1 MKILAPVTTAL
12 LAIALL
18 GSSRAGAQEA
28 KPQATERLFLWKATS
43 PTTTVHLLGSIH
55 VANES
60 MYPLAPEI
68 DKAFAESRTLAVEVD
83 LTKVDMTAMQGVLAE
98 KGMYEPGD
106 SIEKHV
112 PKQTMD
118 MLRDYLSK
126 RGMPAEAMERFR
138 PWALAVTI
146 TMLEVQ
152 SHGYDPALGIDKHF
166 MDRKGTRKVVELE
179 SAEEQIELLSSL
191 PPKLEAEFLG
201 STLDSARWTKDL
213 MARVIDLWKKGDA
226 GELEKTLITQP
237 LLERPELRPVFVKM
251 FDERNEKMAAK
262 IDQFLKGDQPV
273 FVVVGAG
280 HLLGNRGIVKLLEK
294 KGYHLEQ
301 VKRAAKAETAE
312 AATMDKPAAEKK
324 PAKRGY
330 APAGAFSD

>member
-1 MKILAPVTTAL
+1 MGTSRLVFAFLVTVASFLHPV
-12 LAIALL
+12 
-18 GSSRAGAQEA
+18 RAQRA
-28 KPQATERLFLWKATS
+28 KPAAGTDRLFLWKATS
-43 PTTTVHLLGSIH
+43 PTNTVYLLGSIH

-60 MYPLAPEI
+60 MYPLPDEI
-68 DKAFAESRTLAVEVD
+68 EKAFAQSKTLAVEVD
-83 LTKVDMTAMQGVLAE
+83 LTKVDATAMQGALME

-112 PKQTMD
+112 PKQTLA

-152 SHGYDPALGIDKHF
+152 SLGYDAALGIDKHF
-166 MDRKGTRKVVELE
+166 MERAGTRKVVELE
-179 SAEEQIELLSSL
+179 SADEQIGLLSSL

-213 MARVIDLWKKGDA
+213 MGQAIALWKAGDA
-226 GELEKTLITQP
+226 ERLEKLLVTGP
-237 LLERPELRPVFVKM
+237 LLERPELRGVYVKM
-251 FDERNEKMAAK
+251 FDERNEKMAEK
-262 IDQFLKGDQPV
+262 IDGFLKDDEPH

-280 HLLGNRGIVKLLEK
+280 HLIGNKGIVKLLEK
-294 KGYHLEQ
+294 KGYHVEQ
-301 VKRAAKAETAE
+301 MKRVPKAAAAAAEKG
-312 AATMDKPAAEKK
+312 KPPAEKK

-330 APAGAFSD
+330 APEGAFKD

>member
-1 MKILAPVTTAL
+1 MGTSRLIFAFLVAVAAIPHPV
-12 LAIALL
+12 
-18 GSSRAGAQEA
+18 RAQRA
-28 KPQATERLFLWKATS
+28 KPAAETNRLFLWKATS
-43 PTTTVHLLGSIH
+43 PTTTVYLLGSIH

-60 MYPLAPEI
+60 MYPLPEEI
-68 DKAFAESRTLAVEVD
+68 EKAFAQSKALAVEVD
-83 LTKVDMTAMQGVLAE
+83 LTKVDATAMQAALME

-112 PKQTMD
+112 PKQTLA

-126 RGMPAEAMERFR
+126 RGMPAEAMEQFR

-152 SHGYDPALGIDKHF
+152 SLGFEAALGIDKHF
-166 MDRKGTRKVVELE
+166 MERAGARRIVELE
-179 SAEEQIELLSSL
+179 SAAEQIDLLSSL

-213 MARVIDLWKKGDA
+213 MGQAIELWKA
-226 GELEKTLITQP
+226 GNAEGLEKLLVVGP
-237 LLERPELRPVFVKM
+237 LLERPDLRGVYAKM
-251 FDERNEKMAAK
+251 FDERNEKMAK
-262 IDQFLKGDQPV
+262 QIDGFLKGSEPY

-280 HLLGNRGIVKLLEK
+280 HLIGNKGIVKLLEK
-294 KGYHLEQ
+294 KGYHVEQ
-301 VKRAAKAETAE
+301 MKRESKAE
-312 AATMDKPAAEKK
+312 AAATDKGKRPVEKK

-330 APAGAFSD
+330 APEGAFKD